1 MKDYSFKLEEKN
13 LKKKQ
18 IIKEK
23 ISKRLVWSI
32 ILVLFLIIIDQSI
45 KIYVLKN
52 HLDDKMLI
60 KNTLGIDYVENTGG
74 VFGIAQGSTITFVV
88 TNVIVL
94 GLIVRFIYL
103 QQNEIDIKTLIML
116 LLIFAGGLSNF
127 IDRITLGFIVDYINI
142 LPRINFPRF
151 NFADVYIVAGWTAFI
166 ATVAIR
172 TIRDLIKMK
181 KNDKEEERQ

>member
-1 MKDYSFKLEEKN
+1 MEKKHT
-13 LKKKQ
+13 LKG
-18 IIKEK
+18 K
-23 ISKRLVWSI
+23 ISKRLIWSI
-32 ILVLFLIIIDQSI
+32 VLVLLLIIIDQSV

-60 KNTLGIDYVENTGG
+60 NNTLSIDYVENTGG

-103 QQNEIDIKTLIML
+103 QQNEIDTKTLIML
-116 LLIFAGGLSNF
+116 LLIFAGGFSNF
-127 IDRITLGFIVDYINI
+127 MDRITLGFIVDYINV
-142 LPRINFPRF
+142 LPQINFPRF
-151 NFADVYIVAGWTAFI
+151 NFADVYIVVGWAAFI
-166 ATVAIR
+166 ITVAIR

-181 KNDKEEERQ
+181 KKNEEGH